1 MRVAHIIKV
10 VRVAGAEQH
19 LLALLPALRTRGID
33 AHIILLV
40 EPSNLMES
48 FFCMASERQI
58 PIQRLV
64 INSHLDIGLF
74 KSLRDAL
81 LDLKPD
87 IVHTHLLHAD
97 LYGIVAA
104 RWARVPV
111 IITSRHN
118 DNIFRRNPVMR
129 LLNWTLW
136 QISTGGIAISDA
148 IRRFCI
154 QVERASPDKITTI
167 HYGLVPTQIDR
178 KLGRTALRAELG
190 LPANAVLMGIVC
202 RLIEQKG
209 VTYALQAFAQLA
221 AGFPD
226 AHLVIA
232 GEGVLRPQLESEVIT
247 LAIKDRVHFIGWRED
262 VTAVLA
268 GLDMLL
274 APSLWEGF
282 GLIFLEAMNAQL
294 PIIASAVSAIPEIIV
309 DGETG
314 LLVPMRDVNALV
326 GALNT
331 LLRDAP
337 LRQHMGLLGQDRL
350 ETHFTLSRMVDKTI
364 ALYQQLLH
372 RDNSP
377 IAAI

>member
-19 LLALLPALRTRGID
+19 LLALLPALRTKGID

-40 EPSNLMES
+40 EPSNQMES
-48 FFCMASERQI
+48 FFCMAAERQI

-64 INSHLDIGLF
+64 INSHINAGLF
-74 KSLRDAL
+74 KRLRDNIV
-81 LDLKPD
+81 DLKPD

-97 LYGIVAA
+97 LYGIMAA
-104 RWARVPV
+104 HWAHIPV

-118 DNIFRRNPVMR
+118 DNTFRRNAAMR

-136 QISTGGIAISDA
+136 NMSSAGIAISDS

-154 QVERASPDKITTI
+154 QVEGASPNKIKTI
-167 HYGLVPTQIDR
+167 HYGLMPTKIDR
-178 KLGRTALRAELG
+178 KLGRVALRAELG
-190 LPANAVLMGIVC
+190 LPSNSALIGIVC

-209 VTYALQAFAQLA
+209 VTYALQAFARLA
-221 AGFPD
+221 SDFPES
-226 AHLVIA
+226 HLVIA
-232 GEGVLRPQLESEVIT
+232 GEGVLRPQLEAEARA
-247 LAIKDRVHFIGWRED
+247 LAINERVHFIGWCED

-282 GLIFLEAMNAQL
+282 GLVFLEAMNAQL
-294 PIIASAVSAIPEIIV
+294 PIIASAVSAIPEIVV

-314 LLVPMRDVNALV
+314 LLVPPRDVDALV
-326 GALNT
+326 GALRT
-331 LLRDAP
+331 LLMDAP

-350 ETHFTLSRMVDKTI
+350 ETHFTLSHMVDETS
-364 ALYQQLLH
+364 ALYHKLLT
-372 RDNSP
+372 RK
-377 IAAI
+377 